1 MEILEKIVIPEVY
14 LPILYVCI
22 AFLVYNILTD
32 IFTRGINRKIK
43 VEQVGSGSY
52 KKLLTI
58 RSLARNIIK
67 WIIIAFTILAIL
79 TVFGINISTVLAGF
93 GIVGLVVGLALQDL
107 AKDLISGFTIIFENQ
122 YAVGDT
128 VTINGFKGEVIY
140 VGLKTTRI
148 KNYDGEIK
156 IIANRNATEVINH
169 SFKDSLAIVYIDV
182 AYEEDNDKV
191 EAILN
196 DELAKLSTDI
206 EDLLEPIRLMGIQDL
221 TASSVRYRI
230 EVRTEPMKHFIIERK
245 IRKALKQRLDKEKIK
260 IPYTQIEVHNGK

>member
-1 MEILEKIVIPEVY
+1 MEIIEKIIIPEVY
-14 LPILYVCI
+14 LPILYICI
-22 AFLVYNILTD
+22 AILVYNILTN

-43 VEQVGSGSY
+43 VEKVGSSTY

-58 RSLARNIIK
+58 RSLAKNIIK
-67 WIIIAFTILAIL
+67 YIIVAFTILSIL
-79 TVFGINISTVLAGF
+79 TVYGINISTVLAGF

-122 YAVGDT
+122 YSVGDT

-140 VGLKTTRI
+140 VGLKTTRL
-148 KNYDGEIK
+148 KNYDGEVK
-156 IIANRNATEVINH
+156 IIANRNATEIINH
-169 SFKDSLAIVYIDV
+169 SFKTSLAIVYIEV

-191 EAILN
+191 EKVFT
-196 DELAKLSTDI
+196 DELDKLSNTI
-206 EDLLEPIRLMGIQDL
+206 EDLKEPIRLMGIQDL
-221 TASSVRYRI
+221 TASSVKYRI
-230 EVRTEPMKHFIIERK
+230 EVRTEPMKHFVVERQ

>member
-32 IFTRGINRKIK
+32 IFTRGINKKIK

-67 WIIIAFTILAIL
+67 WIIIAFTVLAIL
-79 TVFGINISTVLAGF
+79 TVYGINISTVLAGF
-93 GIVGLVVGLALQDL
+93 GIIGLVVGLALQDL
-107 AKDLISGFTIIFENQ
+107 AKDIISGFTIIFENQ

-182 AYEEDNDKV
+182 AYEEDDYIMFGKESAGIPEEILV
-191 EAILN
+191 ENESTCIRIPMLPDIRSIN
-196 DELAKLSTDI
+196 LSNSVAVVLY
-206 EDLLEPIRLMGIQDL
+206 EALRQLGFCGLQEHGQLHDL
-221 TASSVRYRI
+221 
-230 EVRTEPMKHFIIERK
+230 KWK
-245 IRKALKQRLDKEKIK
+245 
-260 IPYTQIEVHNGK
+260 